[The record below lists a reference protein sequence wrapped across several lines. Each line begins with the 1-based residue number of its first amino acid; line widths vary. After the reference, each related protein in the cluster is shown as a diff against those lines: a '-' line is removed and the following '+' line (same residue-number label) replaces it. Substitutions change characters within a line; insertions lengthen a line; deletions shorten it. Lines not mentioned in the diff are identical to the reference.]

1 MKPLEKIELI
11 SQIGRELQS
20 RMTYSDIDQYFT
32 ALGVKSKPK
41 TDTYNSKWVYV
52 KEILGAETE
61 DMVLKIADELKI
73 NHNYTIGQYSESEA
87 DFWRPNHFRLFM
99 SHLSS
104 FKTTVH
110 LLRDSLLKY
119 GVSAF
124 VAHDDIEPTREWQ
137 DEIEKA
143 LFSMDALAAILMP
156 GFNESK
162 WTDQEVGI
170 AIGRQKLVI
179 PIRKGLDPYG
189 FIGKYQGFNPNGKS
203 VENVAEFIIEI
214 LVSHKLTRKR
224 MIESLSNLLMTGA
237 PSAMTLNYL
246 KVLQKSDD
254 IAIDILHKLNAQPQ
268 TLLALEALQP
278 IKKVLDELF
287 QKHKIPKGKPEHADI
302 TDDSIP
308 F

>member
-1 MKPLEKIELI
+1 MLL
-11 SQIGRELQS
+11 R
-20 RMTYSDIDQYFT
+20 
-32 ALGVKSKPK
+32 
-41 TDTYNSKWVYV
+41 
-52 KEILGAETE
+52 
-61 DMVLKIADELKI
+61 IADELKI
-73 NHNYTIGQYSESEA
+73 DHSYTIGQYSESEA

-99 SHLSS
+99 SHLST

-170 AIGRQKLVI
+170 AIGRHKLVI

-203 VENVAEFIIEI
+203 VENVAEFIIDI

-224 MIESLSNLLMTGA
+224 MIESLSNLLMAGT
-237 PSAMTLNYL
+237 PSAFTLNYL

-254 IAIDILHKLNAQPQ
+254 IAIEILHKLNAQPQ
-268 TLLALEALQP
+268 TLSALESLPAV
-278 IKKVLDELF
+278 KKVLDELF
-287 QKHKIPKGKPEHADI
+287 QQHKISKGKPAQAGI
-302 TDDSIP
+302 SDDSIP